1 MFYHFFNG
9 DVNKD
14 ENRTLVSYYS
24 CLLLFCLYFRIFNTL
39 IFLLMIF
46 FKFIDLVSSILA
58 DNRLTSYII
67 YIASFTIWFDLFHYN
82 RCRSAVAFLCVHSIY
97 SDYSDLDYQKS
108 RPSFVILAH
117 IVFLYL
123 IHCHFLAINSL
134 IFTRIRSQASL
145 ILCDFPFILRPIVTR
160 LSSKKNYIVKKKKK
174 SIYTYGAK
182 LKVTIYTYWFEIFV
196 APRTKALLVCLLID
210 FHPGLIRPMTVQL
223 TPVIPQFNML
233 PK

>member
-1 MFYHFFNG
+1 
-9 DVNKD
+9 
-14 ENRTLVSYYS
+14 
-24 CLLLFCLYFRIFNTL
+24 
-39 IFLLMIF
+39 MIF

-58 DNRLTSYII
+58 DKRLTSYII

-108 RPSFVILAH
+108 RPSFLILAH
-117 IVFLYL
+117 IVFSFFF
-123 IHCHFLAINSL
+123 HCHFLAINSL
-134 IFTRIRSQASL
+134 IFTGEFVLKPLWS
-145 ILCDFPFILRPIVTR
+145 CVTFHSYYG
-160 LSSKKNYIVKKKKK
+160 LSWRVYPQKRYIVKKKKK
-174 SIYTYGAK
+174 SIYIYGAK

-210 FHPGLIRPMTVQL
+210 FHPGLIRPMTMQL